1 MTSVGDE
8 TGRRARPGEGA
19 PGVETWRLLDLSDP
33 DPYIS
38 MAIEE
43 ALMHSVG
50 AGEAPPTLR
59 LWQNRNAVIIGYF
72 QDAEVEADIEAC
84 RALGTAVVRRVSGG
98 GAVYH
103 DPGNLNYALFLPLGS
118 PRVPDDVMA
127 SYRLYCGAVI
137 EALARLGLTAEF
149 APIND
154 IVVGGR
160 KVSGTAQARRWGALL
175 HHGTLMLHLDIAMM
189 AKVLKVTREH
199 LEKKGVKSVTE
210 RVATL
215 EQLGRPATVAEAKA
229 ALVEGFSRALGVAF
243 QPGELTPGECERVRQ
258 LYRDRYS
265 RPEWNLRRPADARS
279 DKGHL
284 G

>member
-1 MTSVGDE
+1 MDQRPVGE
-8 TGRRARPGEGA
+8 
-19 PGVETWRLLDLSDP
+19 WRLLDISDP
-33 DPYIS
+33 DPFLN

-43 ALMHSVG
+43 AILRSVG

-72 QDAEVEADIEAC
+72 QDAAVEADLDAC
-84 RALGTAVVRRVSGG
+84 RSLGTAVVRRVSGG

-103 DPGNLNYALFLPLGS
+103 DGGNLNYAAFVPLNHPG
-118 PRVPDDVMA
+118 VPQDVLE
-127 SYRLYCGAVI
+127 SYRYFCAGVI
-137 EALARLGLTAEF
+137 AALASLGLKAEF

-160 KVSGTAQARRWGALL
+160 KVSGTAQARRYGGIL

-189 AKVLKVTREH
+189 AKTLRVTRAH

-215 EQLGRPATVAEAKA
+215 EQLGRPTSIADAKA
-229 ALVEGFSRALGVAF
+229 ALVEGFARALGVTF
-243 QPGELTPGECERVRQ
+243 KPGEMTAAEWALARSLREDKYCTE
-258 LYRDRYS
+258 
-265 RPEWNLRRPADARS
+265 EWNLKTPEERRE

>member
-1 MTSVGDE
+1 MAATESTSE
-8 TGRRARPGEGA
+8 RAGQSGEA
-19 PGVETWRLLDLSDP
+19 WRLLDLSDP
-33 DPYIS
+33 DPYIN

-50 AGEAPPTLR
+50 AGEARPTLR
-59 LWQNRNAVIIGYF
+59 LWQNQNAVIIGYF
-72 QDAEVEADIEAC
+72 QDADVEADLEAC

-103 DPGNLNYALFLPLGS
+103 DPGNLNYALFLPLGH
-118 PRVPDDVMA
+118 PQVPDDIMA

-137 EALARLGLTAEF
+137 EALSSLGLAAEF

-189 AKVLKVTREH
+189 ARVLKVTREH

-215 EQLGRPATVAEAKA
+215 EQLGRPLSVAEAKA
-229 ALVEGFSRALGVAF
+229 VLAEGLVRTFGVDLR
-243 QPGELTPGECERVRQ
+243 PGELTPAEHELVRR
-258 LYRDRYS
+258 LYEEKYG
-265 RPEWNLRRPADARS
+265 RPEWNLRRPADAREG
-279 DKGHL
+279 KGHL

>member
-1 MTSVGDE
+1 MAMATMDATPNRSADL
-8 TGRRARPGEGA
+8 GE
-19 PGVETWRLLDLSDP
+19 PWRLLDLSDA
-33 DPYIS
+33 DPYLN

-50 AGEAPPTLR
+50 AGDAPPTLR
-59 LWQNRNAVIIGYF
+59 LWQNQNAVIIGYF
-72 QDAEVEADIEAC
+72 QDAEVEADLEAC
-84 RALGTAVVRRVSGG
+84 RELGTAVVRRVSGG

-103 DPGNLNYALFLPLGS
+103 DPGNLNYALVLPLGH
-118 PRVPDDVMA
+118 PQVPDDIMA

-137 EALARLGLTAEF
+137 EALAGLGLSAEF

-175 HHGTLMLHLDIAMM
+175 HHGTLLLHLDIPTMGR
-189 AKVLKVTREH
+189 VLKVTREH

-215 EQLGRPATVAEAKA
+215 EQLGRPTSVAEAKA
-229 ALVEGFSRALGVAF
+229 ALAAGLERSLGVRF
-243 QPGELTPGECERVRQ
+243 QPGSLTPAERELVRR
-258 LYRDRYS
+258 LHKEKYG
-265 RPEWNLRRPADARS
+265 RPEWNLKRPADAREG
-279 DKGHL
+279 KGHL

>member
-1 MTSVGDE
+1 MVNEDVTITDAGQ
-8 TGRRARPGEGA
+8 PGES
-19 PGVETWRLLDLSDP
+19 WRLLDLSDP
-33 DPYIS
+33 DPYLN

-59 LWQNRNAVIIGYF
+59 LWQNQNAVIIGYF
-72 QDAEVEADIEAC
+72 QDAAVEADLEAC
-84 RALGTAVVRRVSGG
+84 RKLGTAVVRRVSGG

-103 DPGNLNYALFLPLGS
+103 DPGNLNYALFLPLS
-118 PRVPDDVMA
+118 HPQVPGDIMD
-127 SYRLYCGAVI
+127 SYRLYCSAVI
-137 EALARLGLTAEF
+137 EALSLFDLVAEF

-175 HHGTLMLHLDIAMM
+175 HHGTLLLHLDIPTMGQ
-189 AKVLKVTREH
+189 VLKVTREH
-199 LEKKGVKSVTE
+199 LEKKGVSSVTE

-215 EQLGRPATVAEAKA
+215 AQLGRPATVAEAKA
-229 ALVEGFSRALGVAF
+229 ALVEGFARHLGVRF
-243 QPGELTPGECERVRQ
+243 QPGELTARERELVRR
-258 LYRDRYS
+258 LHRDKYG
-265 RPEWNLRRPADARS
+265 RPEWNLNRPADAREG
-279 DKGHL
+279 KGHL